1 MKFSARVF
9 IHSVVFI
16 VLTIFSEN
24 ALASAVISG
33 TRIIYPSDNNEI
45 SVKIMN
51 NGSAPILLQ
60 SRIDSGDQNARPS
73 AIKVPFVLTPPI
85 NRVDAGKGQT
95 LRISYTGV
103 SLPVDRESVF
113 WLNVLEI
120 PGINQAKADQ
130 NTLQVAFRSR
140 IKLFFRPAGL
150 QGSANDAVKSIIWQA
165 KGTHLE
171 ATNPTPFYV
180 SFARLVVNN
189 NKIAG
194 VMVPPRRSIM
204 VNIPGNAG
212 SKISGAF
219 VNDYG
224 AVNAFSA
231 DIK

>member
-16 VLTIFSEN
+16 VLGIFNEN
-24 ALASAVISG
+24 TLASAVISG
-33 TRIIYPSDNNEI
+33 TRIIYPSDSNEI

-60 SRIDSGDQNARPS
+60 SWIDSGNRNARPS

-150 QGSANDAVKSIIWQA
+150 QGSANDAVQSIIWQA
-165 KGTHLE
+165 KGNYLE

-180 SFARLVVNN
+180 SFARLAVNN
-189 NKIAG
+189 NTLAG
-194 VMVPPRRSIM
+194 VMVPPHSSVK

>member
-16 VLTIFSEN
+16 VLGIFSEN
-24 ALASAVISG
+24 TLASAVISG
-33 TRIIYPSDNNEI
+33 TRIIYPSDSNEI

-60 SRIDSGDQNARPS
+60 SWIDSGDRNARPS

-150 QGSANDAVKSIIWQA
+150 QGSANDAVQSIIWQA
-165 KGTHLE
+165 KGTYLE

-180 SFARLVVNN
+180 SFARLAVNN
-189 NKIAG
+189 NTLAG
-194 VMVPPRRSIM
+194 VMVPPHSSVK

>member
-1 MKFSARVF
+1 MKFSIRAG
-9 IHSVVFI
+9 IHCVVF
-16 VLTIFSEN
+16 LMLGIFSEN
-24 ALASAVISG
+24 TLASAVISG
-33 TRIIYPSDNNEI
+33 TRIIYPSDSNEI

-60 SRIDSGDQNARPS
+60 SWIDNGDQNLRPTM
-73 AIKVPFVLTPPI
+73 IKVPFVLTPPM

-95 LRISYTGV
+95 LRISYTGTR
-103 SLPVDRESVF
+103 LPMDRESVF

-120 PGINQAKADQ
+120 PGKNHAKAEH

-150 QGSANDAVKSIIWQA
+150 PGHANDAVQSVIWRA
-165 KGTHLE
+165 KGTYLE

-180 SFARLVVNN
+180 SFARLSVND
-189 NKIAG
+189 NKLVG
-194 VMVPPRRSIM
+194 VMVPPRRSTMI
-204 VNIPGNAG
+204 NIPGHAG
-212 SKISGAF
+212 SKINGAF

-224 AVNAFSA
+224 AVNSFTA

>member
-16 VLTIFSEN
+16 VLGIFSEN
-24 ALASAVISG
+24 TLASAVISG
-33 TRIIYPSDNNEI
+33 TRIIYPSDSNEI

-60 SRIDSGDQNARPS
+60 SWIDSGDRNARPS

-150 QGSANDAVKSIIWQA
+150 QGSANDAVQSIIWQA
-165 KGTHLE
+165 KGTYLE
-171 ATNPTPFYV
+171 ATNPTPF
-180 SFARLVVNN
+180 
-189 NKIAG
+189 
-194 VMVPPRRSIM
+194 M
-204 VNIPGNAG
+204 
-212 SKISGAF
+212 
-219 VNDYG
+219 
-224 AVNAFSA
+224 
-231 DIK
+231 